1 VAEPSVFQPLFPEER
16 VLGQLLDQASQLI
29 AQAHRLVGQASPAIR
44 TSLAEPLRAMNS
56 YYTNKIE
63 GQHTLPSDI
72 ERALKREFDADR
84 VLRRKQRLALAHME
98 AELALERA
106 VRDLEPRA
114 LFSSD
119 RVQEIHAALY
129 SRLPE
134 ADRVTDEGEPIVPGA
149 WREQQVTAGR
159 HLASPPEDVPDLM
172 AAWSSRYRELRGNDR
187 LVIGI
192 ACAHH
197 RLTWVHPFIDGNG
210 RAARL
215 HSHLLLHALGFAGG
229 LWSPMRGLARS
240 HETYYARLNNA
251 DLPRRNDLDGRGPL
265 SQEEFVAFA
274 SYFLATCLDQ
284 VAFMSDMLAL
294 DRFRDR
300 LADTLRHLEAQPW
313 RIGAE
318 RSVIKPEAL
327 PALHYVA
334 ITGPMDR
341 TRFLATMGLPMRT
354 ARRVLASLL
363 DYGLLS
369 AESRLGPVSFDVPL
383 KSLRWL
389 FPRLWPEADESFRE

>member
-1 VAEPSVFQPLFPEER
+1 MADTSFFQPLFPEER
-16 VLGQLLDQASQLI
+16 VLGPLLDQASQLI
-29 AQAHRLVGQASPAIR
+29 AQAHQLVGQASPAIR
-44 TSLAEPLRAMNS
+44 ASLAEPLRAMNS

-84 VLRRKQRLALAHME
+84 ALQSKQRLALAHME

-114 LFSSD
+114 LFSPD
-119 RVQEIHAALY
+119 RVQEFHAALY

-149 WREQQVTAGR
+149 WREKRVTAGR

-215 HSHLLLHALGFAGG
+215 HSHLLLHALGLTAG
-229 LWSPMRGLARS
+229 LWSPMRGLARNR
-240 HETYYARLNNA
+240 ETYYARLNNA

-265 SQEEFVAFA
+265 SQEELVAFA
-274 SYFLATCLDQ
+274 SHFLATCLDQ

-300 LADTLRHLEAQPW
+300 LADALRHLAAQPW

-334 ITGPMDR
+334 IAGPMDR

-369 AESRLGPVSFDVPL
+369 SESRLGPISFNVPL

-389 FPRLWPEADESFRE
+389 FPRLWPEADETSRE